1 MSSDEQ
7 FLEIQAWCYDVC
19 WGCNFVFVAIFMC
32 TPEFIMRFFCNRMYI
47 YVCSKFFFGIARVAQ
62 LMQFFSISYVILDPV
77 NFR

>member
-1 MSSDEQ
+1 MSDSWKFKHDVMMYVGVVILYLWQ
-7 FLEIQAWCYDVC
+7 FLCAL
-19 WGCNFVFVAIFMC
+19 
-32 TPEFIMRFFCNRMYI
+32 MRFFCNRMYI